1 MLIGEYHGK
10 LSNKKRTSLPKK
22 FRNGLGE
29 NIILTRGYEDAL
41 ILVNQDMWQKIA
53 KEVIDGSFINKNI
66 RDTSRFLVG
75 SATEVQTDKQGRFII
90 PQALFDHAQLKEDIV
105 FIGLVNWVEIW
116 EKSKW
121 EERLQYLK
129 QHGEDIAQELTK
141 MTDKNNG

>member
-22 FRNGLGE
+22 FRNELGE

-41 ILVNQDMWQKIA
+41 ILVNQEMWQKIA

-90 PQALFDHAQLKEDIV
+90 PQALFDHAQLKEEIV
-105 FIGLVNWVEIW
+105 FIGLVNWVEVW

-121 EERLQYLK
+121 EERMQYLK
-129 QHGEDIAQELTK
+129 QHGEEIAQELTK

>member
-22 FRNGLGE
+22 FRNELGE

-53 KEVIDGSFINKNI
+53 REVIDGSFINKNI

-90 PQALFDHAQLKEDIV
+90 PQALYDHAQLKEDIV
-105 FIGLVNWVEIW
+105 FIGLVNWIEVW

-129 QHGEDIAQELTK
+129 QHGEEIAQELTK
-141 MTDKNNG
+141 MTEKSNG

>member
-22 FRNGLGE
+22 FRNELGE
-29 NIILTRGYEDAL
+29 NIILTRGDEDAL

-75 SATEVQTDKQGRFII
+75 GAKEIATDTQGRFII
-90 PQALFDHAQLKEDIV
+90 PESLFEYAQFNKEIV
-105 FIGLVNWVEIW
+105 FIGLVNWIEIW
-116 EKSKW
+116 DKQKW
-121 EERLQYLK
+121 EQRLQYLK
-129 QHGEDIAQELTK
+129 SNSDQIAEELSK
-141 MTDKNNG
+141 MAETQNG